1 MSGVVVDNIKIDD
14 VIIEDQM
21 MLMIRKGLGNDVLPL
36 LLTSEQ

>member
-36 LLTSEQ
+36 LLTPEQ